1 MKSRYSR
8 TKLALGF
15 LGLLLLLATAFP
27 WRIWVNLQSDL
38 RILEGETHYVN
49 IASPLSVH
57 VKGDQDGILALNGSP
72 VSGEN
77 SKLSLR
83 SPITFSGQGLGS
95 VNLEFRLFGIIPL
108 RQLTV
113 NVLPEQKL
121 IPGGHSIGI
130 KLHSEGVLV
139 VGHHLVQGESS
150 STSPANDAGIEK
162 GDVIVAIDG
171 VTLEDANQVAEIISR
186 SGTDGNPFTF
196 TIKRAGQQLEK
207 TVNAVLCQETGR
219 PRIGLYVRDSAA
231 GVGTLTFYDPETKS
245 YGALGHVITD
255 VDTNQPIEVRDGRIV
270 NANIVDIKQARRG
283 YPGEKTGIFQENQ
296 DIVGNITKNCTFGI
310 FGNFSNIKH
319 PSGAEHEP
327 IPMALISQVE
337 TGPAEILTVVEGQEI
352 ERFDI
357 EIQRVYSQS
366 SPNDKGMVIRIT
378 DERLLDAT
386 GGIVQGMSGSP
397 IIQNGRL
404 VGAVTHVF
412 VNDPTRGYGIFIE
425 WMVMESDILDEI
437 GENV

>member
-8 TKLALGF
+8 TKLVLGF
-15 LGLLLLLATAFP
+15 FGLLLLLATAFP
-27 WRIWVNLQSDL
+27 WRIWVNLQNDL
-38 RILEGETHYVN
+38 RILEGEKHYVN

-57 VKGDQDGILALNGSP
+57 VKGDQEGVLSLNGSP
-72 VSGEN
+72 VSSEA

-83 SPITFSGQGLGS
+83 SPISFSGQGLGS
-95 VNLEFRLFGIIPL
+95 VNLEFRLFGVIPL

-130 KLHSEGVLV
+130 KLHSDGVLV
-139 VGHHLVQGESS
+139 VGHHLVNGENG
-150 STSPANDAGIEK
+150 STSPANEAGIEK
-162 GDVIVAIDG
+162 GDVILAIDG
-171 VTLEDANQVAEIISR
+171 TKLEDANQVAEIIAR
-186 SGTDGNPFTF
+186 RGTAGNPFQF
-196 TIKRAGQQLEK
+196 TIKRDGQKVEK
-207 TVNAVLCQETGR
+207 EVNAVLCRETGR

-231 GVGTLTFYDPETKS
+231 GVGTLTFYCPQTKR

-255 VDTNQPIEVRDGRIV
+255 VDTNQPIEVKDGRIV

-283 YPGEKTGIFQENQ
+283 YPGEKTGIFQESK
-296 DIVGNITKNCTFGI
+296 DIAGNITKNNTFGI
-310 FGNFSNIKH
+310 FGSFTSLNN
-319 PSGAEHEP
+319 PSGVEHQP
-327 IPMALISQVE
+327 LPMALMSQVE
-337 TGPAEILTVVEGQEI
+337 TGPAEILTVVEGQDI

-357 EIQRVYSQS
+357 EIQRVYTQS
-366 SPNDKGMVIRIT
+366 RPGDKGMVIRIT

-425 WMVMESDILDEI
+425 WMVMESGILDEI